1 MAKTM
6 AVQELLLA
14 SPRKAKEVAVIERL
28 RNIRLHESLKQL
40 SRQIEQGAAYG
51 VIAEQVRLVMGWLG
65 IAAQEGEK
73 LWAQFPLGRVGEL
86 ALYEAVASLSEHQ
99 LEQANSLLAA
109 LSFGQEVCER
119 LDTRD
124 SLFNRVARDLG
135 ADMRRQWR
143 VNAPSLKSAAATS

>member
-51 VIAEQVRLVMGWLG
+51 VIAEQVRLVMGWL
-65 IAAQEGEK
+65 ASPRRRARSC
-73 LWAQFPLGRVGEL
+73 GR
-86 ALYEAVASLSEHQ
+86 
-99 LEQANSLLAA
+99 NS
-109 LSFGQEVCER
+109 R
-119 LDTRD
+119 
-124 SLFNRVARDLG
+124 
-135 ADMRRQWR
+135 
-143 VNAPSLKSAAATS
+143 